1 MKKDLI
7 LTGKIVSGAKQGAF
21 FTKLDWFQEQCLE
34 QLGFRPYPG
43 TLNIKV
49 SIGNVPI
56 IEALEKATKI
66 DFIPPDSTF
75 CSGKAVPVTAQGI
88 RAAIV
93 LPAAEVRVHGKD
105 IIEVIAPVGLKEVLD
120 VEDGDS
126 ITLIVNWE
134 RSEI

>member
-1 MKKDLI
+1 MKKRLI

-21 FTKLDWFQEQCLE
+21 FTQLDWFQEQCME

-43 TLNIKV
+43 TFNIKI
-49 SIGNVPI
+49 SIENVPV
-56 IEALEKATKI
+56 IEALEKKTEI

-88 RAAIV
+88 QGAII

-105 IIEVIAPVGLKEVLD
+105 IIEVIAPLRLKEALD

-126 ITLIVNWE
+126 ITLIVN
-134 RSEI
+134 

>member
-7 LTGKIVSGAKQGAF
+7 LTGRIVSGAKQGAF
-21 FTKLDWFQEQCLE
+21 FTQLDWFQEQCME

-43 TLNIKV
+43 TLNIKI
-49 SIGNVPI
+49 SIEDVPV
-56 IEALEKATKI
+56 IEALENEAKI

-75 CSGKAVPVTAQGI
+75 CSGKAVKVTVQGI

-93 LPAAEVRVHGKD
+93 LPAAEVRVHEKD
-105 IIEVIAPVGLKEVLD
+105 IIEVIAPLRLKEALG

-126 ITLIVNWE
+126 ITLIVN
-134 RSEI
+134 

>member
-21 FTKLDWFQEQCLE
+21 FTQLDWFQEQCLE

-43 TLNIKV
+43 TLNIKI
-49 SIGNVPI
+49 SIENVPV
-56 IEALEKATKI
+56 IEALEKKTKI
-66 DFIPPDSTF
+66 EFIPPDSTF

-88 RAAIV
+88 QGAII

-105 IIEVIAPVGLKEVLD
+105 IIEVVAPLRLKEALD

-126 ITLIVNWE
+126 ITLIVD
-134 RSEI
+134 